1 MKTKRH
7 IGGSLLPSTPAVT
20 RVGTPVGLLQVRALP
35 EWDTHGLF
43 LGEELLA
50 SHPNGFS
57 CLVLAERIRDSD
69 RARQQADYIVACG
82 GKVTEAGRKLVG
94 G

>member
-1 MKTKRH
+1 MKTARY
-7 IGGSLLPSTPAVT
+7 IGGSLLPSTPYVT
-20 RVGTPVGLLQVRALP
+20 QVETSYGVLQIRALP
-35 EWDTHGLF
+35 EQDTHGLF

-57 CLVLAERIRDSD
+57 CLVLAERIQRSD

-82 GKVTEAGRKLVG
+82 GKVTEAGWKLVQG
-94 G
+94 